1 MHESVA
7 STGVLRAHVF
17 IVFGF
22 GRGAP
27 YDLFVHAY
35 SFFLEKNTSFGIA
48 SIVCA
53 FCFLPFRA
61 IMVSTMAMP
70 VSPVAFFESDDEVFF
85 CQRDEQIAAAEGR
98 GEAPRGEPGQGQH
111 AEETHAE
118 ESQGKGNRRTLRR
131 RDQRRSAAEKGKAK
145 GKGNGKDESNAN
157 GKARPAVLLKARK
170 DCPEPFATSS
180 TTSVRSRVQ
189 SKREGHRGLARALVD
204 TARTDRGLACA
215 LLEAALRHKRQ
226 RHQ

>member
-1 MHESVA
+1 MHDPVA

-35 SFFLEKNTSFGIA
+35 YFFLEKSTSFGIT
-48 SIVCA
+48 SIACV
-53 FCFLPFRA
+53 FSFLPFRA

-70 VSPVAFFESDDEVFF
+70 VSPVVGFDSDDEACF

-145 GKGNGKDESNAN
+145 GKGNGKDESNAK

-204 TARTDRGLACA
+204 TARTDRGLAGA
-215 LLEAALRHKRQ
+215 LLEAALRF
-226 RHQ
+226 